1 MRRALVLM
9 WVGFVLPFALT
20 VVNGGPDGRLP
31 HVLFHPFYV
40 AFLAV
45 GLVGVYRLRA
55 GTDLRALR
63 GLGLAAAVVAVVAAA
78 GHLGELV
85 AVLLGGGFHAGE
97 EVFETPLHSTA
108 ASVTVPMVMLAILLT
123 VATTITAR
131 VVTRD
136 APVAPA
142 YHRGVRTLHR
152 WSSIGFVASVP
163 LLLVVGDSPVPA
175 GLAITT
181 LVVLLLTGVQMSG
194 RHYLVRWRRRRN
206 RRDRAG
212 SQLSRSAGT
221 TLTGN
226 GRDSSSASVPE
237 ARPAST

>member
-1 MRRALVLM
+1 M
-9 WVGFVLPFALT
+9 
-20 VVNGGPDGRLP
+20 
-31 HVLFHPFYV
+31 
-40 AFLAV
+40 
-45 GLVGVYRLRA
+45 A
-55 GTDLRALR
+55 G
-63 GLGLAAAVVAVVAAA
+63 VAAA

-212 SQLSRSAGT
+212 SQPRRSAGT

-237 ARPAST
+237 ARPASA

>member
-31 HVLFHPFYV
+31 HVLFHPSYV
-40 AFLAV
+40 AFLVV

-55 GTDLRALR
+55 GTDSRALR
-63 GLGLAAAVVAVVAAA
+63 GLGLAAAVVAVVAAV

-85 AVLLGGGFHAGE
+85 AVLLGGGFRAGE
-97 EVFETPLHSTA
+97 EVFEAPLHGTA

-123 VATTITAR
+123 VAATVTAR

-136 APVAPA
+136 GSVAPA

-163 LLLVVGDSPVPA
+163 LLLVAGDSPVTA
-175 GLAITT
+175 GLAVTT
-181 LVVLLLTGVQMSG
+181 LVLLLLTGVQMSG
-194 RHYLVRWRRRRN
+194 RHYLVRWRRRRS
-206 RRDRAG
+206 RRDRVG
-212 SQLSRSAGT
+212 SQPSRSAGT
-221 TLTGN
+221 TRTGN
-226 GRDSSSASVPE
+226 GRRSSSASVPE